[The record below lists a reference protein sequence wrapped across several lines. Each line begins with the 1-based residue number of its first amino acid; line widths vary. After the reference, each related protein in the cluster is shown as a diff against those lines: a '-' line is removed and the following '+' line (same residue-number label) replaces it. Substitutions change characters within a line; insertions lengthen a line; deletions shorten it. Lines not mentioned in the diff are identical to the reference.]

1 MNGLFGQGPQR
12 LVRAYWRYLAIA
24 LFIISGFKAAPV
36 LLAVLSPVL
45 VLLVWVYLFSRM
57 RL

>member
-12 LVRAYWRYLAIA
+12 LVKTYWRYLVIV
-24 LFIISGFKAAPV
+24 LVVISGFKAAPI
-36 LLAVLSPVL
+36 LIAVFSPVL
-45 VLLVWVYLFSRM
+45 MLLVWVYLFSRW